1 MNNPFPSYYEEVIYK
16 TRYAR
21 WNEEANRR
29 EHWDETVH
37 RLVCYYADKTSL
49 TENEAQGLAAAIR
62 NLEVM
67 PSMRSLMTA
76 GPALERCN
84 VAGYNCAYLVC
95 DSPRAFDEAM
105 YILMCGTGVGYS
117 VEQHYTDQLPRISE
131 IFEESD
137 TVIKVADSKEG
148 WAKALREMI
157 SLLIA
162 GQLPK
167 WDVSLVR
174 KAGERLKTFGGRA
187 SGPEPL
193 VDLFKFAS
201 NLFKQAAGRRLTSLE
216 CHDLFC
222 KIADVVVVGGVRRS
236 AMISLSDVIDDRL
249 RKAKQGSWW
258 DLFPH
263 RALSNNSAVY
273 NNRRPEM
280 DLFLTEWKALIDS
293 KSGERGIFSRYA
305 CQNIA
310 GRNGRRDST
319 FDFGTNPCSEI
330 ILRPHQFC
338 NLTEVIVRHTDT
350 LEDLKR
356 KVEIAAILGTIQ
368 STFTN
373 FKYLRKIWKQNC
385 EEERLLGVSFTGVCD
400 NLSLLTKENLNEL
413 RDLVVQVNKHW
424 AERLGINPSTAT
436 TCVKPSGT
444 VSQLVNSASGLHT
457 RFSDYYIRSIRAD
470 NKDPITEFLKS
481 LGVPFEPAFGKEE
494 STTVFYF
501 PVKSPETSLKRDQ
514 QTAIEALE
522 LWKLLQDEW
531 CEHKPSCTIYV
542 RDEEWLEVGA
552 WVYKNFDKMSGISFL
567 PYDGGTYRQA
577 PYQECSKEEY
587 EEFLKKMPA
596 SINWDELSLFE
607 WQDNTTGSQEFACS
621 GGSCEIVSVGT
632 LDG

>member
-37 RLVCYYADKTSL
+37 RLVCYYADKASL
-49 TENEAQGLAAAIR
+49 TEDEAQGLAAAIR

-310 GRNGRRDST
+310 GRNGRRDPT